1 MRALFN
7 ILTPKKTGD
16 YIQEIVTV
24 SEGWHD
30 VLSHPDRMGKLGDFA
45 NRDIKTPPEWTV
57 PDELKDAEWNISE
70 DDLLQQAPNE
80 MVYSQMIA
88 GKPVDDLVVRKTF
101 DDEGNPSG
109 FSGIPYSGAL
119 KEGILGRGY
128 YEGKPTPITVAT
140 DVIILEQDKKTG
152 EIYAYLGNRP
162 EFCFAGGIVDEGE
175 DPIDAAVREFFEEVL
190 VASYT
195 MDDDVYKI
203 LNGRK
208 WEPNNNEVSLDRR
221 QMICRAIGVPEDF
234 AKAPGIAEFK
244 YKVLQHEHPEAI
256 EEIGNFIRGHTVKTY
271 AGLAKADPRV
281 CERSIFTHA
290 FSMTIDMAEFK
301 NVLSKYHL
309 SMDAE
314 GAEIGKLR
322 KIKLSPE
329 MLIKS
334 GDSPGMFASHGPM
347 LMQALAHQIEIGAV
361 DLKKG
366 KARTQINKLVG
377 AVQKDTKALSLKNK
391 AAGFYSQK
399 KPAS

>member
-1 MRALFN
+1 M
-7 ILTPKKTGD
+7 
-16 YIQEIVTV
+16 
-24 SEGWHD
+24 
-30 VLSHPDRMGKLGDFA
+30 
-45 NRDIKTPPEWTV
+45 
-57 PDELKDAEWNISE
+57 
-70 DDLLQQAPNE
+70 
-80 MVYSQMIA
+80 
-88 GKPVDDLVVRKTF
+88 
-101 DDEGNPSG
+101 
-109 FSGIPYSGAL
+109 
-119 KEGILGRGY
+119 
-128 YEGKPTPITVAT
+128 
-140 DVIILEQDKKTG
+140 
-152 EIYAYLGNRP
+152 
-162 EFCFAGGIVDEGE
+162 
-175 DPIDAAVREFFEEVL
+175 REFFEEVL